1 MSRFRLHP
9 SSPPPPTSQ
18 QRRIE
23 RQFIVHGVDIIEYE
37 RGEELRELSSHG
49 DQRQRLSLRIVVTLR
64 LLSTPRIFPTDTMAG
79 GAGAA
84 NP

>member
-1 MSRFRLHP
+1 MSRFRLHS

-37 RGEELRELSSHG
+37 RGEELRELSPHG
-49 DQRQRLSLRIVVTLR
+49 DKRQRLSLRIVVTLR
-64 LLSTPRIFPTDTMAG
+64 LLSTPRISPTDTMAG